1 MKKTARRPRVSRET
15 AQPRVPKPHWRKLSA
30 SAWKTDLGG
39 DRPEVIVLA
48 LSNDEFRRFH
58 ASTSAAK
65 SFLDKHRFF
74 KRKLIKVVFVN
85 HAPNDDGA
93 SWLLIIS
100 HSLQST
106 AAVVAWQV

>member
-1 MKKTARRPRVSRET
+1 MKRTPQTSRRNRKPARLKVAR
-15 AQPRVPKPHWRKLSA
+15 PHWRKLSA

-39 DRPEVIVLA
+39 RRPEVVVLA
-48 LSNDEFRRFH
+48 LSNEEYRKFH
-58 ASTSAAK
+58 ASTTAAK
-65 SFLDKHRFF
+65 RFIDRAHFF

-85 HAPNDDGA
+85 HASSDDDS

-106 AAVVAWQV
+106 AAVVAWQT

>member
-1 MKKTARRPRVSRET
+1 MKRSSRMPSRGKET

-39 DRPEVIVLA
+39 DRPEVVVLA
-48 LSNDEFRRFH
+48 LSNDEFRKFH

-65 SFLDKHRFF
+65 SFIDKRRFF

-85 HAPNDDGA
+85 HAPNDDGT

>member
-1 MKKTARRPRVSRET
+1 M
-15 AQPRVPKPHWRKLSA
+15 

-39 DRPEVIVLA
+39 DRPEVVVLA
-48 LSNDEFRRFH
+48 LSNEQFKKFH
-58 ASTSAAK
+58 ASTAAAK
-65 SFLDKHRFF
+65 KFIDNGHFF
-74 KRKLIKVVFVN
+74 KRKLIRVVFVN
-85 HAPNDDGA
+85 HAPNDNGT